1 MPGQLSSNGIQLRSS
16 YFFFGWSCAH
26 SHSLDF
32 FVLLRRTF
40 VNEFEQYTGVHSI
53 KVNDV
58 NVINVNYAQCIYYL
72 FFSLY
77 EFGQK
82 IESNEMLNISKAN
95 RCLSI
100 KNKKIKCHLEKAFSA
115 AMTYNSKEKVI
126 ESNQYITND
135 INILGPRPYHS
146 RIVRNDLLNSSKSD
160 LVMECT
166 KYCAYVMVAPI
177 NLILCFSEFWCCIE
191 RFFLG
196 PKLLDTPTNLRS
208 SLDSPIASSWKLLW
222 NWINLV
228 KSIEKK
234 IDLTIAI

>member
-1 MPGQLSSNGIQLRSS
+1 M
-16 YFFFGWSCAH
+16 
-26 SHSLDF
+26 
-32 FVLLRRTF
+32 
-40 VNEFEQYTGVHSI
+40 NEFEQYTGVHSI

-191 RFFLG
+191 RFFWVQSYSTH
-196 PKLLDTPTNLRS
+196 PQILDR
-208 SLDSPIASSWKLLW
+208 LW
-222 NWINLV
+222 IPRLPAHENSFETG
-228 KSIEKK
+228 SI
-234 IDLTIAI
+234 